1 MKSVSVFPRIRMY
14 HSQTRSRNLLSKILK
29 PINEQPRLGS
39 GSKKPKKLEDM
50 SANSHR
56 MLVDYG
62 LIRQCHQGSY
72 AYLPF
77 ALRSLAKLEHMI
89 DQELSEI
96 GCQKLLLPTMT
107 DGDLWKKSGRWK
119 TVEDELFK
127 LKSRKEHDFVL
138 GPTFEEAVS
147 HLIANLGGF
156 IPYKSCPLKL
166 YQISTKFRDEMRS
179 KFGLIRSREFI
190 MKDLYTFDVSA
201 QSAEETYEEVRHV
214 YDKIFTRLKVP
225 YMSVQGDTGV
235 IGGKISHEYHFISDI
250 GQDELVICE
259 NCGHGSNKELAA
271 VDDIDVCP
279 KCSSAQL
286 RKSKGIEVGHTFLL
300 GDKYSKIFGARFMQ
314 VKLAY
319 FKLLPNLSRTFFNS
333 HFSDQL
339 PFPNWLQTIKEP

>member
-1 MKSVSVFPRIRMY
+1 M
-14 HSQTRSRNLLSKILK
+14 
-29 PINEQPRLGS
+29 
-39 GSKKPKKLEDM
+39 
-50 SANSHR
+50 
-56 MLVDYG
+56 
-62 LIRQCHQGSY
+62 
-72 AYLPF
+72 
-77 ALRSLAKLEHMI
+77 
-89 DQELSEI
+89 
-96 GCQKLLLPTMT
+96 
-107 DGDLWKKSGRWK
+107 
-119 TVEDELFK
+119 
-127 LKSRKEHDFVL
+127 L

-190 MKDLYTFDVSA
+190 MKDLYTFDISV

-225 YMSVQGDTGV
+225 YVSVQGDTGV

-271 VDDIDVCP
+271 EDNVDICP

-300 GDKYSKIFGARFMQ
+300 GDKYSKIFGAKFMQ

-319 FKLLPNLSRTFFNS
+319 FGVLSLCQIYLESFFNL

-339 PFPNWLQTIKEP
+339 PFQNWPRDAHQLQIIKEP